1 MTGAGERVI
10 NYPAMTRELARLLC
24 VEATEQGPCRPCED
38 AAIRVITKRRSVR
51 QFLNRFANQEAD
63 LV

>member
-1 MTGAGERVI
+1 MVATMI
-10 NYPAMTRELARLLC
+10 PDYPALKRELANLLC
-24 VEATEQGPCRPCED
+24 VEAAEHGACVNCED

-63 LV
+63 LA